1 MSDDLAHPLKWAV
14 SAFRDKTQDDRYA
27 LDARYLDGEHDLA
40 FATDKYKSTFGTL
53 FTAFSYNRCGV
64 VVDAHTDRLHIEGF
78 EADDQSAA
86 DQAWEIWQQNEMEV
100 RFNEF
105 AGEGLGLGDSYLLV
119 WPDTDTGE
127 PTIWPQRAADVRV
140 HYSTER
146 PGQITTAAKRWRLH
160 DNRIRLNIYTNNR
173 VDRYITRTRSFQ
185 PLPNSYTA
193 FEPWAGD
200 GPSSFVHGYGMP
212 IHHYANN
219 GRTGEYGRS
228 ELRDLIPIQDA
239 LNKSITDL
247 LVAMEL
253 MAYPQ
258 RVILGMTGEDPEQD
272 LEVARFVA
280 GVNRI
285 ITLPPGV
292 TIDQFLAA
300 DIARFIAVSEFLDAA
315 VSRVSKVPVH
325 YLAMIGGFPS
335 GRALRTAEAPF
346 VAKIEDRQRAIGGVV
361 SKSSGTALRVA
372 GRAAPALGLKPV
384 WKSAAP
390 MSDED
395 TWDLAVQ
402 KKLAGMPFAQVL
414 AEAGYDTDDIAKIQ
428 EMLAD
433 AVVEAQKAFDGGSFG
448 DDPEPDDDEEED
460 IA

>member
-1 MSDDLAHPLKWAV
+1 MSDDLASPLKWAV
-14 SAFRDKTQDDRYA
+14 KAFRDKEQDERYA
-27 LDARYLDGEHDLA
+27 LDARYLDGDHDLA

-78 EADDQSAA
+78 TADDQSAA
-86 DQAWEIWQQNEMEV
+86 EQVWDIWQQNEMDV

-105 AGEGLGLGDSYLLV
+105 AGEGLGYGDAYLFV
-119 WPDTDTGE
+119 WPDHATGA
-127 PTIWPQRAADVRV
+127 PTIWPQKATDIRV
-140 HYSTER
+140 HYSQER

-160 DNRIRLNIYTNNR
+160 DNRIRLNIYTEKR
-173 VDRYITRTRSFQ
+173 VDRYVTKTRSFQ

-193 FEPWAGD
+193 FDPWDDD
-200 GPSSFVHGYGMP
+200 GPPTFDHSYGMP

-285 ITLPPGV
+285 ISLPPGV

-300 DIARFIAVSEFLDAA
+300 DIARFIAVSEFLDTA

-325 YLAMIGGFPS
+325 YLMMAGGFPS
-335 GRALRTAEAPF
+335 GRAMRTAEAPF
-346 VAKIEDRQRAIGGVV
+346 VAKMEDRQRSIGGVV
-361 SKSSGTALRVA
+361 AKSAGTALRVS

-390 MSDED
+390 MSQED
-395 TWDLAVQ
+395 TWDLALA
-402 KKLAGMPFAQVL
+402 KRTAGMPFPQIL
-414 AEAGYDTDDIAKIQ
+414 AEAGYDAADIAKIQ

-448 DDPEPDDDEEED
+448 DDPEADEDDED
-460 IA
+460 VA